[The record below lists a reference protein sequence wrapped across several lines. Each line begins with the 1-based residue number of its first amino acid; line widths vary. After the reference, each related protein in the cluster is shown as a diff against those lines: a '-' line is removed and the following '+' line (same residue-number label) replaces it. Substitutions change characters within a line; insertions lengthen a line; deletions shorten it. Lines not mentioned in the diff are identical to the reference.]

1 MGELNISVIR
11 AENLNGTNNSHVM
24 CYQGNKSGQ
33 TRPAKG
39 SAPTYMD
46 SEIRFEVDD
55 DQTPLIVQVLDIDRG
70 LAVLETQV
78 NFDDIKAGIVP
89 QNSEFWLNVRE
100 QDPTA
105 PKLRLKLNYVQN
117 EVLKWDAEVNLL

>member
-1 MGELNISVIR
+1 
-11 AENLNGTNNSHVM
+11 
-24 CYQGNKSGQ
+24 
-33 TRPAKG
+33 
-39 SAPTYMD
+39 MD

-100 QDPTA
+100 
-105 PKLRLKLNYVQN
+105 
-117 EVLKWDAEVNLL
+117 